1 MDKTR
6 PKEIKAALESLPK
19 GTEAYNQAYKEAMGR
34 IESQSPGFQKLAKQ
48 VLAWITC
55 TKRPLTMLELQ
66 QALAVEGGKSELDE
80 DNLPD
85 IEDMVSVCAGLVTV
99 DEESGIIRLV
109 HYTTQEYFERTQKD
123 WFPDVEA
130 DITVICITYI
140 FYYSSSPMKTCTKR
154 DLENFP
160 LLYYACRFWF
170 EHFKLA
176 RRHHEKLDPIAI
188 KLLHSGTT
196 WDDCLVV
203 YDPHY
208 SFYQSPFN
216 RYRTKISKLS
226 SALCWASVLD
236 LDLVAEHLLDKGE
249 NIDTS
254 HEAVEHFP
262 FGEEDNIDAFQ
273 GFVSR
278 EAVTA
283 LIIAAFRHQESVVK
297 LLIRRGA
304 TIDLSTSS
312 YGTALQA
319 ATVVSDDQ
327 GAEKIVK
334 ILLEAGA
341 NPNAAEDGTPALCSA
356 AWQGNLD
363 ICNLLLQYG
372 ADPNICTSYARGY
385 SDPLSAATSM
395 GEEAVVELLLNSGA
409 EISEDALYSALEGLE
424 DGPDDR
430 QKRITEVFVR
440 RGANLNP
447 DRANNYDKPVTI
459 ALLNGWGDT
468 AKLMIDAGAEG
479 LTVGNILQAAAI
491 YGDTEIV
498 TLLLDRGA
506 DIEAP
511 RASDED
517 DWNWQSQEYYA
528 TPLQAAAYFLNV
540 EAIKLLLDR
549 NADVNAQGGP
559 YGSALF
565 AIGASIKD
573 RMLADK
579 VERIERAKIIL
590 NLFMD
595 HGVDP
600 GSASGWRDAN
610 TKLKCF
616 KGLIDVSSTMVPHE
630 RNRLNFQAHAAAY
643 LQELGL

>member
-6 PKEIKAALESLPK
+6 PNEVKAALKSLPK
-19 GTEAYNQAYKEAMGR
+19 GNEAYYQAYKEAMGR
-34 IESQSPGFQKLAKQ
+34 IEGQNSGFQKLAKQ

-55 TKRPLTMLELQ
+55 AKRPLTMLELQ
-66 QALAVEGGKSELDE
+66 QALAVEEDKSELDKG
-80 DNLPD
+80 NLPD

-109 HYTTQEYFERTQKD
+109 HYTTQEYFERMQKD
-123 WFPDVEA
+123 WFPNVEA
-130 DITVICITYI
+130 DITIICITYI

-203 YDPHY
+203 YDPY
-208 SFYQSPFN
+208 CSFYQSPFN
-216 RYRTKISKLS
+216 RSRTKISKLS
-226 SALCWASVLD
+226 SALCWASTLGLD
-236 LDLVAEHLLDKGE
+236 SVVEHLLDEE
-249 NIDTS
+249 NIDAC
-254 HEAVEHFP
+254 HEVVEYFT
-262 FGEEDNIDAFQ
+262 FGEEDNIA
-273 GFVSR
+273 SR
-278 EAVTA
+278 EVVTA
-283 LIIAAFRHQESVVK
+283 LIVAAFRCQESVVK
-297 LLIRRGA
+297 LLIHRGA
-304 TIDLSTSS
+304 AVNLSTSF

-319 ATVVSDDQ
+319 AATVSDNQ
-327 GAEKIVK
+327 EAEKIVK
-334 ILLEAGA
+334 ILLEADA
-341 NPNAAEDGTPALCSA
+341 NPNATGDGTPALCSA
-356 AWQGNLD
+356 AWVGNLD
-363 ICNLLLQYG
+363 ICNLLLRND
-372 ADPNICTSYARGY
+372 ADPNIFNGYALDY

-395 GEEAVVELLLNSGA
+395 GEEAVVELLLDNGA
-409 EISEDALYSALEGLE
+409 VISEDALYSALEGLE
-424 DGPDDR
+424 DGPDKR
-430 QKRITEVFVR
+430 HKRITELFIR
-440 RGANLNP
+440 RGADLNP
-447 DRANNYDKPVTI
+447 NRANHYDKPVTI
-459 ALLNGWGDT
+459 ALLNGWGDI
-468 AKLMIDAGAEG
+468 AKLMIDNGVED
-479 LTVGNILQAAAI
+479 LTAGNILQAAAI
-491 YGDTEIV
+491 NGDAEIV

-511 RASDED
+511 GVSDED

-528 TPLQAAAYFLNV
+528 TPLQAAAYFLNIEV
-540 EAIKLLLDR
+540 IKVLLDR

-565 AIGASIKD
+565 AIGASIRD

-579 VERIERAKIIL
+579 VERIERARIIL
-590 NLFMD
+590 NLFMG
-595 HGVDP
+595 HGVDS

-610 TKLKCF
+610 TKLKCL
-616 KGLIDVSSTMVPHE
+616 KGLIDVLSTMVPHE
-630 RNRLNFQAHAAAY
+630 RNRLNFQASSAAY

>member
-6 PKEIKAALESLPK
+6 PKEVKAALESLPK
-19 GTEAYNQAYKEAMGR
+19 GTEAYSQAYKEAMGR
-34 IESQSPGFQKLAKQ
+34 IEGQSPGFQKLAKQ

-55 TKRPLTMLELQ
+55 AKRPLTMLELQ
-66 QALAVEGGKSELDE
+66 QALAMEEDKSELDK

-99 DEESGIIRLV
+99 DKESGIIRLV
-109 HYTTQEYFERTQKD
+109 HYTTQEYFERMQKD
-123 WFPDVEA
+123 WFPNVEA
-130 DITVICITYI
+130 DITIICITYI

-196 WDDCLVV
+196 WDDCLVI
-203 YDPHY
+203 YDPYY
-208 SFYQSPFN
+208 SMYQSPFN
-216 RYRTKISKLS
+216 RSRSKISNLS
-226 SALCWASVLD
+226 SALCWASILGLD
-236 LDLVAEHLLDKGE
+236 SVVEHLLDKGE
-249 NIDTS
+249 NIDAC
-254 HEAVEHFP
+254 HEVVEYFT
-262 FGEEDNIDAFQ
+262 FGEEDNIDASQ
-273 GFVSR
+273 GFASR
-278 EAVTA
+278 EVVTA

-297 LLIRRGA
+297 LLIHRAA
-304 TIDLSTSS
+304 TINLSTSFH
-312 YGTALQA
+312 GTALQA
-319 ATVVSDDQ
+319 AAAVSGDQ
-327 GAEKIVK
+327 EAEKIVK
-334 ILLEAGA
+334 ILLEADA
-341 NPNAAEDGTPALCSA
+341 NPNAAGDGTPALCSA
-356 AWQGNLD
+356 AWLGNLD
-363 ICNLLLQYG
+363 ICNLLLRYG
-372 ADPNICTSYARGY
+372 ADPNICNSHARDY

-395 GEEAVVELLLNSGA
+395 GEEAVVELLLDNGA
-409 EISEDALYSALEGLE
+409 EISEDALYSALGGLE
-424 DGPDDR
+424 DGPDER
-430 QKRITEVFVR
+430 HKRITELFVR
-440 RGANLNP
+440 RGADLNP
-447 DRANNYDKPVTI
+447 DRANHYDKPVMI

-468 AKLMIDAGAEG
+468 AKLMIGNGVED
-479 LTVGNILQAAAI
+479 LTAGNILQAAAI
-491 YGDTEIV
+491 GGDTEIV

-511 RASDED
+511 GVSDED

-540 EAIKLLLDR
+540 EVIKLLLDR

-565 AIGASIKD
+565 AIGASIRD

-579 VERIERAKIIL
+579 VERIGRAKIIL

-595 HGVDP
+595 HGVDS

-616 KGLIDVSSTMVPHE
+616 NGLIDVLSTMEPHE
-630 RNRLNFQAHAAAY
+630 RNCLNF
-643 LQELGL
+643 